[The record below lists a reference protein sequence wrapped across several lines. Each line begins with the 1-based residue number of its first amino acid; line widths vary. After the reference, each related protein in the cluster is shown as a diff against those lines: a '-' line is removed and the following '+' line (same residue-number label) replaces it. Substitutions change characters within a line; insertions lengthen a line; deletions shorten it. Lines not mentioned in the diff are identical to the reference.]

1 MMYENFRHTHGSGS
15 GAGPI
20 ESSARNHQAVIP
32 ASKKHKNGNG
42 TSPYEST
49 APSKSERLN
58 SPNTSKWEPDVR
70 MLLSTSQWLKSQ
82 WNVYFQIHA
91 YAAELFMLKAIFFL
105 QIHGLKRH
113 KLDMGQILPSIGFR
127 HSDDYVRPLKKPV
140 RARYC
145 KGLFTQVPFRD
156 GTIYNL
162 VASKEKLRMIESQL
176 TQAISLY
183 KRRLEWLTSESRRIF
198 GVIEERCISIV
209 LDVNTESE
217 SEFSTYLHAL
227 IQVLKEQ
234 VMFIAK
240 FNLIRC
246 AMDAQCW
253 QDHAV
258 NVTLDSMEGALNW
271 IWDLNKIVP
280 RSATATVEG
289 IIKALADQHI
299 EAVYLYTEGS
309 ASDESQEMLKRKI
322 QGSRVPIHVVS
333 LNCNNPA
340 TMTFLKDI
348 SRITKG
354 RFHAYSV
361 PTEYE
366 DSFDSF
372 TQSMEVDSANQPT
385 GRGRGDGMPSL
396 RLGVGVREDVI
407 TLWEELDEARNT
419 LAEIQALL
427 CEIKD
432 PRETPSKI

>member
-42 TSPYEST
+42 TSLYEST

-70 MLLSTSQWLKSQ
+70 MLLSTSQWLK
-82 WNVYFQIHA
+82 
-91 YAAELFMLKAIFFL
+91 
-105 QIHGLKRH
+105 IHGLKRH

-140 RARYC
+140 HARYC

-183 KRRLEWLTSESRRIF
+183 KRRLEWLTSESRRVF

-299 EAVYLYTEGS
+299 EAVYLFTEGS
-309 ASDESQEMLKRKI
+309 ASDGSQEMLKRKI

-354 RFHAYSV
+354 R
-361 PTEYE
+361 
-366 DSFDSF
+366 
-372 TQSMEVDSANQPT
+372 
-385 GRGRGDGMPSL
+385 
-396 RLGVGVREDVI
+396 
-407 TLWEELDEARNT
+407 
-419 LAEIQALL
+419 
-427 CEIKD
+427 
-432 PRETPSKI
+432 